1 MEQTKRFTA
10 RGVCVVKC
18 SSCML
23 RRVTLWHNHPTWQH
37 FWTGHKLW
45 HQIYKVAD
53 IKVKETWGLVDC
65 RVEFGLRTPINMIDT
80 LYISIHVGL
89 RKDKISTKQ
98 KELIIPHWAA
108 LIYLNRV
115 DFAVNAQ
122 WNAFFLICMQIWF
135 TDEWFDVSSAAPPR
149 HKRQIARW
157 QSLLNMYHFHTAH
170 VYVTNSFTITQ
181 LQGDFDQGNEK
192 KKQNKT

>member
-1 MEQTKRFTA
+1 MRTCWLSCGIWFAHSNQHDRHALHQHPRRTSDA
-10 RGVCVVKC
+10 SVCACVCACVCVC
-18 SSCML
+18 GGGWRCN
-23 RRVTLWHNHPTWQH
+23 RAE
-37 FWTGHKLW
+37 
-45 HQIYKVAD
+45 I
-53 IKVKETWGLVDC
+53 
-65 RVEFGLRTPINMIDT
+65 
-80 LYISIHVGL
+80 
-89 RKDKISTKQ
+89 KISTKQ

-108 LIYLNRV
+108 LIYINRV
-115 DFAVNAQ
+115 DFAVNAR

-157 QSLLNMYHFHTAH
+157 QSLLNMHHFHTAH

-192 KKQNKT
+192 KKAKQNITTGPTPSSWR